1 MKFTIARDVF
11 DKALTVASKAIGS
24 KSPVPVMMNLKLT
37 LKNNILSIL
46 GSNNELTIRTSVNA
60 LNGDKK
66 VIYDIEEGS
75 TLIMAKYLTEIIKK
89 IEGDY
94 ISFEVIDETMVNI
107 SDNRSNFKLNSMR
120 AEEYPEIDLDESG
133 TTFDVSVDDFKL
145 LVDQTAFAASI
156 KEQRPVLTA
165 VNLNGGEHKLVAT
178 ATDSAR
184 LARKEIN
191 IRDVPYFSANVP
203 AKVLTEVEKLIE
215 NEKTVSISVSEQ
227 KILFKVDNTLV
238 SSRLISGDYPNTRNI
253 VPKTFNYF
261 LQVNAAELLAA
272 MDRVSLLLIDKE
284 NVVKLSMSDQSVEV
298 SAKSNQVGSAVEQIN
313 ICQYN
318 SDRLEVSFNASYV
331 ADAIK
336 ACRSEDVS
344 IEFLGEMKPFVVR
357 NVNDDSQIQLITPM
371 RTYN

>member
-1 MKFTIARDVF
+1 
-11 DKALTVASKAIGS
+11 
-24 KSPVPVMMNLKLT
+24 
-37 LKNNILSIL
+37 
-46 GSNNELTIRTSVNA
+46 
-60 LNGDKK
+60 
-66 VIYDIEEGS
+66 
-75 TLIMAKYLTEIIKK
+75 
-89 IEGDY
+89 
-94 ISFEVIDETMVNI
+94 MVNI

-227 KILFKVDNTLV
+227 KILFKFDNTLV